1 MNLDALQPQRQ
12 YRAGGTIGA
21 GLNLQSRDCWFD
33 PQPFAITQQV
43 LSEWVRFL
51 MAPSALH

>member
-43 LSEWVRFL
+43 LSE
-51 MAPSALH
+51 